1 MVPNWKADEDIV
13 EEQCTRVYLD
23 ILVIM
28 IWDVDFERWSA
39 WVDALDAYKGVSL
52 SIDWTNFLSEKYF
65 CGWQADVAEAR
76 CVHHHLQEED
86 YLSHFL
92 ALAEH
97 QQHFASPHQICALQ
111 IVNY

>member
-39 WVDALDAYKGVSL
+39 WVDALDAYKCVSL

-65 CGWQADVAEAR
+65 CGGQADVPEAR
-76 CVHHHLQEED
+76 CVHHHLQGGRLLEP
-86 YLSHFL
+86 FL
-92 ALAEH
+92 GI
-97 QQHFASPHQICALQ
+97 S
-111 IVNY
+111 